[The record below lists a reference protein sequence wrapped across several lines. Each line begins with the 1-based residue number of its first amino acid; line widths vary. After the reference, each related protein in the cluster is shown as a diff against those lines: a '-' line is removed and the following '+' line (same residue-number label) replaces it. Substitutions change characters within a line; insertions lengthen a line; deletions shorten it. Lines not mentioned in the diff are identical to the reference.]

1 MSSGHRTKI
10 VAAIGAMT
18 AAIRAQ
24 RALQAANL
32 YAEVVALLPTETKKG
47 CAYGVEFWERDES
60 AARAV
65 FRQARIRVSQ
75 FLKKEAPP

>member
-1 MSSGHRTKI
+1 MSSDYRTKI
-10 VAAIGAMT
+10 VAAVGAMT

-47 CAYGVEFWERDES
+47 CAYGVEFAGDQLS
-60 AARAV
+60 
-65 FRQARIRVSQ
+65 RVIGILNGGKISYNI
-75 FLKKEAPP
+75 LKGRL

>member
-1 MSSGHRTKI
+1 MPSDSREKI

-18 AAIRAQ
+18 AAIHAQ
-24 RALQAANL
+24 RALQAAGL

-47 CAYGVEFWERDES
+47 CAYGIEIPQRDET

-65 FRQARIRVSQ
+65 LRQARIRVSQ
-75 FLKKEAPP
+75 FLRKEARP